1 MVSPRIGICA
11 DRYPQPEWGLEP
23 LGGTGQFGDNAG
35 MTAKTAKTSKTTSA
49 APAPASGIDISTP
62 TELLGGLS
70 PEQFMKRHWQ
80 KQPLLVRQALPGVQP
95 PIDRATVARL
105 AASDEVESRLVSQ
118 QADDRW
124 SMRKGP
130 IAKLPAWSRPQWTVL
145 LQGLDLH
152 VPAAH
157 DLLSRFRFVPEARL
171 DDLMLSYASDGGG
184 VGPHFDSYDVFL
196 IQVSGRRHWHIGRRG
211 VATTGALRDDVP
223 LKVLADFTPEQD
235 FILEPGDMLYLPPG
249 WAHDGVAVGGDCM
262 TASVGFRSPWRA
274 ELANELL
281 VRLTDE
287 GDEDDAPGS
296 DRMYADPKQPATAAP
311 GLIPEALLAFA
322 REAVLKAV
330 HEPLALERALGEAL
344 TEPKPLVFFEAGE
357 PLPHGADVRLDAR
370 TRMMYDS
377 AHVFING
384 AAFRAGGRDATLM
397 RRMADQRRLSAA
409 DVARL
414 SEGARSLL
422 NQWAEDGWVQ
432 AA

>member
-1 MVSPRIGICA
+1 
-11 DRYPQPEWGLEP
+11 
-23 LGGTGQFGDNAG
+23 
-35 MTAKTAKTSKTTSA
+35 MTAKTAKTSSRPRVAAAA
-49 APAPASGIDISTP
+49 APADTRPKTAAAPSSRRAAASGAMLDIAAP
-62 TELLGGLS
+62 TALLNGLS

-80 KQPLLVRQALPGVQP
+80 KQPLLVRQALPGVTLP
-95 PIDRATVARL
+95 VDRATVARL
-105 AASDEVESRLVSQ
+105 AASEEVESRLVTQ
-118 QADDRW
+118 QPGGGW
-124 SMRKGP
+124 SLRQGP
-130 IAKLPAWSRPQWTVL
+130 IAKLPAWSKPQWTVL

-152 VPAAH
+152 LPAAH
-157 DLLSRFRFVPEARL
+157 ELLSRFRFVPEARL

-211 VATTGALRDDVP
+211 VATTGALREDVP

-287 GDEDDAPGS
+287 GDEDGGPGQ
-296 DRMYADPKQPATAAP
+296 DRMYADPRQTATQAP
-311 GLIPEALLAFA
+311 GQIPEALLAFA

-344 TEPKPLVFFEAGE
+344 TEPKPRVFFEPGE
-357 PLPHGADVRLDAR
+357 ALPEGVDARLDAR
-370 TRMMYDS
+370 TRMMYDT

-384 AAFRAGGRDATLM
+384 ASFRAGGRDATLM
-397 RRMADQRRLSAA
+397 KRLADQRRLRAA

-414 SEGARSLL
+414 SEGARDLL
-422 NQWAEDGWVQ
+422 DQWTEDGWVQ
-432 AA
+432 PD